1 MLGFI
6 ARRLVSSVAV
16 LFLASIV
23 VFLVVTSMG
32 DPMGDLKTR
41 NPRPPQSVFDAKRR
55 ELNLDKPLPVR
66 YGIWLGKFVQGDM
79 GEDVNGRD
87 VQTRLTRG
95 FFVTLRMSLVS
106 AFLAVILAV
115 AVGVYSAVRQ
125 YSVSD
130 YVFTFFGFL
139 FLSMPV
145 FWLAGLLKEFGAIEL
160 NDAAGRRLVYT
171 VGDQSPN
178 LEGSFGERLGDY
190 AGHMA
195 LPTLA
200 LMLVTYAAWSR
211 YQRATML
218 DVLNSDY
225 VRLARAKGLSNRR
238 VLVKHALRNA
248 LIPLTTVVAVD
259 VGGVFAGAVITERV
273 FAWRGMGSILI
284 ESFEPGSYDVN
295 TLLAWV
301 MLTGIFVVL
310 FNLIADILYGV
321 LDPRIRVA

>member
-6 ARRLVSSVAV
+6 ARRLLSSLFV
-16 LFLASIV
+16 LFIASVV

-32 DPMGDLKTR
+32 DPLGDLKMR
-41 NPRPPQSVFDAKRR
+41 NPRPPESVFEARRR
-55 ELNLDKPLPVR
+55 ELNLDKPLPAR
-66 YGIWLGKFVQGDM
+66 YAIWLGDFLSGDM
-79 GEDVNGRD
+79 GEDVDGRD
-87 VQTRLTRG
+87 VQNRLTRA
-95 FFVTLRMSLVS
+95 FFTTLRMSMVS
-106 AFLAVILAV
+106 TMIAVILAII
-115 AVGVYSAVRQ
+115 VGVYSAVRQ
-125 YSVSD
+125 YSISD

-160 NDAAGRRLVYT
+160 NDLAGKRLVYT
-171 VGDQSPN
+171 VGAESPN
-178 LEGSFGERLGDY
+178 LEGGFWTRMGDY

-200 LMLVTYAAWSR
+200 LALIAYAAWSR

-225 VRLARAKGLSNRR
+225 VRLARAKGLSSRR
-238 VLVKHALRNA
+238 VLVRHALRNA

-259 VGGVFAGAVITERV
+259 VGAVFAGAVITETV
-273 FAWRGMGSILI
+273 FAWNGMGSVLI
-284 ESFEPGSYDVN
+284 EALEPGGYDVN

-301 MLTGIFVVL
+301 MFTGVFVIL
-310 FNLIADILYGV
+310 FNLLADILYGV

>member
-6 ARRLVSSVAV
+6 ARRLVSSIFV
-16 LFLASIV
+16 LFIASIV

-32 DPMGDLKTR
+32 DPMGDLMAR

-66 YGIWLGKFVQGDM
+66 YGIWLGNFVQGDM
-79 GEDVNGRD
+79 GEDVDGRD

-95 FFVTLRMSLVS
+95 FFVTLRMSLV
-106 AFLAVILAV
+106 ATFLAVILAIV
-115 AVGVYSAVRQ
+115 VGVYSAVRQ
-125 YSVSD
+125 YSISD
-130 YVFTFFGFL
+130 YILTFFGFL

-160 NDAAGRRLVYT
+160 NEAAGKRLVYT

-178 LEGSFGERLGDY
+178 LEGSFMERIGDY

-200 LMLVTYAAWSR
+200 LTLIAYAAWSR

-259 VGGVFAGAVITERV
+259 VGAVFAGAVITERV

-284 ESFEPGSYDVN
+284 EAFEPGAYDVN

-301 MLTGIFVVL
+301 MLTGVFVVL